1 MRQLKTKQSN
11 IPAYVI
17 YTPQEVKSAK
27 AVLQRIQQETQKS
40 ASSTVRSITPV
51 VVEVDV

>member
-40 ASSTVRSITPV
+40 STVRSITPV
-51 VVEVDV
+51 IVEVDV